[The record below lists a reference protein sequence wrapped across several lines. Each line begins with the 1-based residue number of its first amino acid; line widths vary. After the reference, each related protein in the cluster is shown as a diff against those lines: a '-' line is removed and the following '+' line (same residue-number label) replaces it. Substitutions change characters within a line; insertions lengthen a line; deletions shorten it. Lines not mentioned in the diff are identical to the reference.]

1 MTRLQSGRIECASP
15 ARTSD
20 GLVDVHV
27 SLNGIDTDF
36 GASGYSFKYYD
47 QPAPHPGSGFAQIV
61 PNGGPVGG
69 GTYVTIDGVGF
80 LAFAPEISFVRCRWD
95 GGVVDPVA
103 MRRAKLPLD
112 LPPPESSAAT
122 HTDERVVCLAPRAR
136 PGAGLTV
143 NVSLSLNARD
153 FGSTGLTFQYY
164 QPPRID
170 IITPSGGHRTG
181 GTIVTIHGAGFN
193 VLDDGAHVSCEFG
206 RGEVYNAKFTVVRP
220 VERVTHSTIV
230 CEAPTTKVS
239 DTRGLWIALNG
250 YEIDGGRDP
259 MPTNQNYTYYNPP
272 TVDSV
277 LPQAGVFSGGTVVTL
292 LGQGFYGLAGNP
304 ELASCRFVVT
314 SLDGQPVVQ
323 DTSPIALLS
332 NFWTCRSPSQSNIQE
347 GEAASV
353 LITLNMQQYVDTG
366 YKFSYYG
373 LRVDEV
379 SVNDGPPGGVASGGT
394 IVTLRGLGFDV
405 GPVAYCRFGESKA
418 QISSVISVDAEKLVC
433 ATPPAPRKVLHGD
446 GTAEDVHLLLSTDNV
461 VYIDIGYDYTYYD
474 QPTAFSQVVPEG
486 GPKRGGTAVTLTG
499 GGFTRFNPA
508 WDPLTNADKRS
519 AARCLWGGDF
529 ASRLRISGNIKN
541 VDGSSPPADATAE
554 LLMSGEAGVT
564 APSIV
569 RATLAD
575 PDNGDAVFSDG
586 DVLTIVFDMSTN
598 QAGEG
603 ALTYAGGRELVD
615 GLFSFSDSLG
625 SRYTGRWLDAS
636 VFGIEVIDATGHGDP
651 RRGRRRCR

>member
-1 MTRLQSGRIECASP
+1 MVGGTRVTVYGEGFDAYPGIEASNVRLGWGDAHTRGHGDNPFATNLTTPTRLTDGALVVESFPAAGPTAAAQLYLAMNEYDLLPTNVSFLYYEQPTNFTAIEPTGGPTGGGTLVTITGGPFDRYSSVASDVLCRFGENYTRVTRLQSGRIECASP

-250 YEIDGGRDP
+250 YEIDGARPDA
-259 MPTNQNYTYYNPP
+259 
-272 TVDSV
+272 DE
-277 LPQAGVFSGGTVVTL
+277 
-292 LGQGFYGLAGNP
+292 P
-304 ELASCRFVVT
+304 ELHVLQPADRRLGAAAGGRLLRWHRGHAARPGLLRPRGQSGARVVPLRGDVARRRARGAGHV
-314 SLDGQPVVQ
+314 SDRAALQLLDV
-323 DTSPIALLS
+323 PIAVAVEHPRGRGGVRADHIEHAAVRRHRVQVLVL
-332 NFWTCRSPSQSNIQE
+332 RPPRRRRPSTTARP
-347 GEAASV
+347 AASP
-353 LITLNMQQYVDTG
+353 
-366 YKFSYYG
+366 
-373 LRVDEV
+373 R
-379 SVNDGPPGGVASGGT
+379 AA
-394 IVTLRGLGFDV
+394 R
-405 GPVAYCRFGESKA
+405 
-418 QISSVISVDAEKLVC
+418 SS
-433 ATPPAPRKVLHGD
+433 
-446 GTAEDVHLLLSTDNV
+446 
-461 VYIDIGYDYTYYD
+461 
-474 QPTAFSQVVPEG
+474 
-486 GPKRGGTAVTLTG
+486 
-499 GGFTRFNPA
+499 
-508 WDPLTNADKRS
+508 RS
-519 AARCLWGGDF
+519 AASASTSARWRTAAS
-529 ASRLRISGNIKN
+529 ASRRLRS
-541 VDGSSPPADATAE
+541 
-554 LLMSGEAGVT
+554 
-564 APSIV
+564 
-569 RATLAD
+569 RA
-575 PDNGDAVFSDG
+575 
-586 DVLTIVFDMSTN
+586 
-598 QAGEG
+598 
-603 ALTYAGGRELVD
+603 
-615 GLFSFSDSLG
+615 
-625 SRYTGRWLDAS
+625 
-636 VFGIEVIDATGHGDP
+636 
-651 RRGRRRCR
+651 